1 MLFPLLLLAGIYYIL
16 TNDESG
22 SGGTVAPVTGNITGN
37 VNGSSGVDLHN
48 ENELARINPT
58 LANKVRQ
65 ILALAKADGH
75 IFYVKEGLRSAELQ
89 DKYYAQGRTTAGG
102 IITYATS
109 KTGKHVI
116 GKAVDLAPIINGNIC
131 NSTNCFNWQILG
143 NYVKR
148 VGGLGWGGNWKNFKD
163 YFHIEIA

>member
-1 MLFPLLLLAGIYYIL
+1 MIIPLLIL
-16 TNDESG
+16 TGLYLVFKEENG
-22 SGGTVAPVTGNITGN
+22 SGGALPAVN
-37 VNGSSGVDLHN
+37 VQAGTPLSETDLHN
-48 ENELARINPT
+48 ETELARINPV

-65 ILALAKADGH
+65 ILALAKADGY
-75 IFYVKEGLRSAELQ
+75 IFYVKEGLRSAALQ
-89 DKYYAQGRTTAGG
+89 DKYYAQGRTTAGN

-116 GKAVDLAPIINGNIC
+116 GKAVDLAPLINGVMC
-131 NSTNCFNWQILG
+131 NSTSCFNWQILG

-148 VGGLGWGGNWKNFKD
+148 VGGLTWGGNWANFKD